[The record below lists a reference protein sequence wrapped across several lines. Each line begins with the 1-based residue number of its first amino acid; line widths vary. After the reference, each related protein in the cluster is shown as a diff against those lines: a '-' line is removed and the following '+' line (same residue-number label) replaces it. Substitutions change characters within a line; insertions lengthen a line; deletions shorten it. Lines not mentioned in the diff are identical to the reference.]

1 MPSAPS
7 TIIRILIGALVLA
20 SPVAALAPGLPF
32 ACRKA
37 YRTGVARAEVEVSA
51 DRAAMSSSVV
61 ETQFNSLDSEMLT
74 IINAAL
80 DAHLGDGSVSPSCAG
95 VLITAVEGR
104 AFCAGGDVNHLA
116 SLSREDKVRYYIIGF
131 MAAATIPPL
140 VSSHLQLIP

>member
-1 MPSAPS
+1 MHEN
-7 TIIRILIGALVLA
+7 GALEIRLNR
-20 SPVAALAPGLPF
+20 P
-32 ACRKA
+32 KK
-37 YRTGVARAEVEVSA
+37 
-51 DRAAMSSSVV
+51 
-61 ETQFNSLDSEMLT
+61 FNSLDSEMLT